1 MTLLPMSMLA
11 QDTEGTFKR
20 YVLVG
25 NFHIQFELD
34 KDYLTATM
42 LECFADQENSEDREL
57 VIPSTVTVADDD
69 QPALGDPVE
78 IRTYKVIK
86 IADGAVFKDDFITSV
101 IVGDNVEVI
110 GKCAFRGCDGI
121 TSVTLG
127 SRVWSIGEQAF
138 AYCTNLATVNVN
150 NMLRSI
156 GTHAFIGCSSLPAFN
171 FPSTVTTIG
180 SKKKTVNRN

>member
-1 MTLLPMSMLA
+1 MTLLPMSILA
-11 QDTEGTFKR
+11 QESENTFEKVVDDI
-20 YVLVG
+20 YYI
-25 NFHIQFELD
+25 FD
-34 KDYLTATM
+34 KDYLTATVTGCYGEM
-42 LECFADQENSEDREL
+42 AEL
-57 VIPSTVTVADDD
+57 VIPSTVDTEDVEGTPSYE
-69 QPALGDPVE
+69 QPE
-78 IRTYKVIK
+78 TMTYKVIK
-86 IADGAVFKDDFITSV
+86 IADEAFKNNDDLTTV
-101 IVGDNVEVI
+101 TLGDNVEVI
-110 GKCAFRGCDGI
+110 GEWAFRGCDGI

>member
-1 MTLLPMSMLA
+1 MSMLA

-78 IRTYKVIK
+78 IRTYKVTK
-86 IADGAVFKDDFITSV
+86 INDKAFMGNNDLTTVTL
-101 IVGDNVEVI
+101 GDNVEVI
-110 GKCAFRGCDGI
+110 GECAFRSCHSI

-127 SRVWSIGEQAF
+127 SRVWSIGNEAF
-138 AYCTNLATVNVN
+138 AYCTSLATVNMN